1 MTSDST
7 FAYLTHPD
15 CVKHDMGAGHPE
27 CPDRVRLVHQHL
39 SNSGLL
45 NKVIELEPQA
55 ALDADLLRVHSANY
69 LERVHQIA
77 PLVGMVALDPD
88 TTMNPHTLTAAKLA
102 AGAGVMAVKAVLAG
116 QINRAFCNVRPP
128 GHHAEPT
135 RAMGF
140 CFFNNIAIAA
150 AYALANGVKRVAII
164 DWDVHHGNGTESWVA
179 QEPRALMLGSF
190 QHPFY
195 PGTGDRP
202 MADNVCNVPLPSGSN
217 GAAMRAAV
225 IDQWW
230 PRIDA
235 FAPELIF
242 ISAGF
247 DAHQDDD
254 MSALQWDDADYQ
266 WLTKQVLAMAQK
278 HSQGRIVSML
288 EGGYDLAAL
297 QRCVADHVKTLN
309 EQS

>member
-1 MTSDST
+1 MTSVSK
-7 FAYLTHPD
+7 FAYITHPD

-39 SNSGLL
+39 VTSGLL
-45 NKVIELEPQA
+45 GSTIELQSQPAVDE
-55 ALDADLLRVHSANY
+55 DLLRVHPPHY
-69 LERVHQIA
+69 LDRVYEIA
-77 PLVGMVALDPD
+77 PLVGMVSLDPD
-88 TTMNPHTLTAAKLA
+88 TTMNQHSLSAAKLA

-116 QINRAFCNVRPP
+116 QIDRAFCNVRPP
-128 GHHAEPT
+128 GHHAEPS

-140 CFFNNIAIAA
+140 CIFNNIAIAA
-150 AYALANGVKRVAII
+150 AYALANGVRRVAII

-179 QEPRALMLGSF
+179 QEPGALMIGSF

-195 PGTGDRP
+195 PGTGDQP
-202 MADNVCNVPLPSGSN
+202 LADNVFNTPLPTGSN

-225 IDQWW
+225 LEQWW

-254 MSALQWDDADYQ
+254 MSSLRWDDADYQ
-266 WLTKQVLAMAQK
+266 WLIEQVLAMAQK

-297 QRCVADHVKTLN
+297 QRCVGTHVKLMS
-309 EQS
+309 EQQ